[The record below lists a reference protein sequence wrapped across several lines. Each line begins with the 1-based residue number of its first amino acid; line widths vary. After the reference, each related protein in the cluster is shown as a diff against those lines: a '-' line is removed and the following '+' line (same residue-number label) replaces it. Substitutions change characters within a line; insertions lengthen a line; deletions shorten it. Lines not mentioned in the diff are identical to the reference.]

1 MKIKLYK
8 QYFFI
13 LVFFC
18 LFSNISANSSN
29 NIKSYSKEN
38 ISNYFSGLL
47 SSRNNDIR
55 ESREFFVKIK
65 ELSKIHF
72 PFVKE
77 YLSVLVQEQEIEKA
91 TDFLRNIDKS
101 FNEFANKKI
110 FALPP
115 ILNQF
120 NLDKS

>member
-8 QYFFI
+8 QCFFI

-18 LFSNISANSSN
+18 LFSNSTANSSN
-29 NIKSYSKEN
+29 SIKSYSKEN

-65 ELSKIHF
+65 KLSKIHF

-77 YLSVLVQEQEIEKA
+77 YLSILVQEQEIEKA
-91 TDFLRNIDKS
+91 TDFLRNIDNQS
-101 FNEFANKKI
+101 NNFSEANIILGANYLAKKNMI
-110 FALPP
+110 
-115 ILNQF
+115 
-120 NLDKS
+120 